1 MFTPHLTTALYH
13 LKAVTTTPTPQLSDL
28 VLPQGSQNSDD
39 IETYRENLD
48 KLRHVVSF
56 NFGEWNRLIN
66 VQLLTLTLF
75 IDLVTEEHAL

>member
-1 MFTPHLTTALYH
+1 MFPPHLAAALYH
-13 LKAVTTTPTPQLSDL
+13 LKALTTTPTPQLSDL
-28 VLPQGSQNSDD
+28 VLPQGSQSSYNV
-39 IETYRENLD
+39 ETNRENLD

-75 IDLVTEEHAL
+75 IDHVTEEHAL

>member
-1 MFTPHLTTALYH
+1 M
-13 LKAVTTTPTPQLSDL
+13 
-28 VLPQGSQNSDD
+28 PQGSQKSDD
-39 IETYRENLD
+39 KETYRENLD

-75 IDLVTEEHAL
+75 IDHVTEEHAL